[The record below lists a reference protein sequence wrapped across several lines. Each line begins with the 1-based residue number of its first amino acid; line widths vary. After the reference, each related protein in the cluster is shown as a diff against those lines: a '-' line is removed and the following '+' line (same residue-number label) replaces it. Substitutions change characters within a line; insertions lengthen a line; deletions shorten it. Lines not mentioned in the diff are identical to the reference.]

1 MDVQQINKIML
12 TYEEAKVTILGHACI
27 QELEKVDFRNS
38 VGRALAEDL
47 VASEDLPPFDN
58 SAVDGYAVKF
68 NELAKAT
75 KENPVVLK
83 CQEYVFAGRLDTISL
98 QEGVCVQ
105 VATGA
110 PLPLGTDAVVML
122 EQVVRNGDQVCFSHP
137 TQIGN
142 NLRHRGRD
150 MSSGDSLLPK
160 GTTIAPTHVALL
172 AAQGLVEVPLYS
184 RLKINILS
192 TGTELVAPNIKPGP
206 GQIRE
211 ANSFLLEAL
220 LQTEA
225 CEVTRL
231 HRVVD
236 DLESTIKVLNEAL
249 QTDALLISGGVSV
262 GDSDFVKPALKEL
275 GVKEIFWRVKIK
287 PGKPLFFGQLGDTK
301 VFGLPGNP
309 ASTFV
314 LFEELVR
321 PYLRKCLGHYQL
333 EVPTRSAKITEDFD
347 ETSERLQLLRA
358 HWYHQNGDDWV
369 RPVTQQGSFS
379 IASIAQANS
388 LIHVPEG
395 SQPLRSGQS
404 VRVRPLAHRF
414 ALFG

>member
-1 MDVQQINKIML
+1 ML
-12 TYEEAKVTILGHACI
+12 TYEEAKVTILAHAKA
-27 QELEKVDFRNS
+27 QEPEKVDFRNS

-47 VASEDLPPFDN
+47 IAPEDQPPFDK
-58 SAVDGYAVKF
+58 SAVDGYAVKL
-68 NELAKAT
+68 NAIANAT
-75 KENPVVLK
+75 SENPVVLR
-83 CQEYVFAGRLDTISL
+83 CQEYMFAGRLDTVSL
-98 QEGVCVQ
+98 QEGECVQ

-110 PLPLGTDAVVML
+110 PIPLGADAVVMR
-122 EQVVRNGDQVCFSHP
+122 EQVVRKDDQVYFSHP
-137 TQIGN
+137 TQNGN
-142 NLRHRGRD
+142 NLRRRGRD
-150 MSSGDSLLPK
+150 MSIGDPLFPV
-160 GTTIAPTHVALL
+160 GTTIAPTHLVLL
-172 AAQGLVEVPLYS
+172 AAQGLVEVPLYK

-192 TGTELVAPNIKPGP
+192 TGTELVDPTIKPGP

-225 CEVTRL
+225 CEVRRL

-236 DLESTIKVLNEAL
+236 DLEGTIKVLDEAL
-249 QTDALLISGGVSV
+249 KADVLLISGGVSV

-275 GVKEIFWRVKIK
+275 GVEEIFWRVKIK
-287 PGKPLFFGQLGDTK
+287 PGKPLFFGKLGETK

-321 PYLRKCLGHYQL
+321 PYLRKCLGHQQI
-333 EVPTRSAKITEDFD
+333 EVPMRSAKITEDFD

-358 HWYHQNGDDWV
+358 HWHHQDGTDWV
-369 RPVTQQGSFS
+369 RPVPQQGSFS

-388 LIHVPEG
+388 LIHMSEN

>member
-1 MDVQQINKIML
+1 ML
-12 TYEEAKVTILGHACI
+12 TYEEAKVTILAHAHA
-27 QELEKVDFRNS
+27 QELEKVDFRNA

-47 VASEDLPPFDN
+47 VALEDQPPFDN
-58 SAVDGYAVKF
+58 SAVDGYAVKL
-68 NELAKAT
+68 NAIANAT
-75 KENPVVLK
+75 SKNPVVLR
-83 CQEYVFAGRLDTISL
+83 CQEYMFAGRLDTVSL
-98 QEGVCVQ
+98 QEGECVQ

-110 PLPLGTDAVVML
+110 PMPLGADAVVMR
-122 EQVVRNGDQVCFSHP
+122 EQVVRKDDQVYFSHP
-137 TQIGN
+137 TQNGN
-142 NLRHRGRD
+142 NLRRRGRD
-150 MSSGDSLLPK
+150 MSIGDPLFPV
-160 GTTIAPTHVALL
+160 GTTIAPTHLVLL
-172 AAQGLVEVPLYS
+172 AAQGLVEVPLYK

-192 TGTELVAPNIKPGP
+192 TGTELVDPTIKPGP

-236 DLESTIKVLNEAL
+236 DLEGTIKVLDEAL
-249 QTDALLISGGVSV
+249 KADVLLISGGVSV

-275 GVKEIFWRVKIK
+275 GVEEIFWRVKIK
-287 PGKPLFFGQLGDTK
+287 PGKPLFFGKLGETK

-321 PYLRKCLGHYQL
+321 PYLRKCLGHQQI
-333 EVPTRSAKITEDFD
+333 EVPMRSAKITEDFD

-358 HWYHQNGDDWV
+358 HWYHQDGTDCV
-369 RPVTQQGSFS
+369 RPVPQQGSYS

-388 LIHVPEG
+388 LIHMPEN
-395 SQPLRSGQS
+395 SQPLRSWQS

>member
-1 MDVQQINKIML
+1 ML
-12 TYEEAKVTILGHACI
+12 TYEEAKVIILAHAKA
-27 QELEKVDFRNS
+27 QEPEKIDFRNS

-47 VASEDLPPFDN
+47 FALEDQPPFDN
-58 SAVDGYAVKF
+58 SAVDGYAVKL
-68 NELAKAT
+68 NAIANAT
-75 KENPVVLK
+75 SENPVVLR
-83 CQEYVFAGRLDTISL
+83 CQEYMFAGRLDTVSL
-98 QEGVCVQ
+98 QVGECVQ

-110 PLPLGTDAVVML
+110 PMPLGADAVVMR
-122 EQVVRNGDQVCFSHP
+122 EQVVRKDDQVYFSHA
-137 TQIGN
+137 TQNGN
-142 NLRHRGRD
+142 NLRRRGRD
-150 MSSGDSLLPK
+150 MSIGDPLFPV
-160 GTTIAPTHVALL
+160 GTTIAPTHLVLL
-172 AAQGLVEVPLYS
+172 AAQGLVVVLLYK

-192 TGTELVAPNIKPGP
+192 TGTELVDPTTKPGP

-236 DLESTIKVLNEAL
+236 DLKGTIKVLDEAL
-249 QTDALLISGGVSV
+249 KANVLLISGGVSV

-275 GVKEIFWRVKIK
+275 GVEEIFWRVKIK
-287 PGKPLFFGQLGDTK
+287 PGKPLFFGKLGETK

-321 PYLRKCLGHYQL
+321 PYLRKCLGHQQI
-333 EVPTRSAKITEDFD
+333 EVPMRSAKITEDFD

-358 HWYHQNGDDWV
+358 HWYHQDGTDWV
-369 RPVTQQGSFS
+369 RPVPQQGSFS

-388 LIHVPEG
+388 LIHMPEN

>member
-1 MDVQQINKIML
+1 ML
-12 TYEEAKVTILGHACI
+12 TYEEAKVTILAHAKA
-27 QELEKVDFRNS
+27 QEPEKVDFRKS

-47 VASEDLPPFDN
+47 IALEDQPPFDN
-58 SAVDGYAVKF
+58 SAVDGYAVKL
-68 NELAKAT
+68 NAIANAT
-75 KENPVVLK
+75 SENPVVLR
-83 CQEYVFAGRLDTISL
+83 CQEYMFAGRLDTVSL
-98 QEGVCVQ
+98 QEGECVQ

-110 PLPLGTDAVVML
+110 PMPLGADAVVMR
-122 EQVVRNGDQVCFSHP
+122 EQVVRKDDQVYFSHP
-137 TQIGN
+137 TQNGN
-142 NLRHRGRD
+142 NLRRRGRD
-150 MSSGDSLLPK
+150 MSIGDPLFPV
-160 GTTIAPTHVALL
+160 GTTIAPTHLVLL
-172 AAQGLVEVPLYS
+172 AAQGLVEVPLYK

-192 TGTELVAPNIKPGP
+192 TGTELVDPTIKPGP

-220 LQTEA
+220 LQAEA
-225 CEVTRL
+225 CEVRRL

-236 DLESTIKVLNEAL
+236 DLEGTIKVLDEAL
-249 QTDALLISGGVSV
+249 KADVLLISGGVSV

-275 GVKEIFWRVKIK
+275 GVEEIFWRVKIK
-287 PGKPLFFGQLGDTK
+287 PGKPLFFGKLGETK

-321 PYLRKCLGHYQL
+321 PYLRKCLGHQQI
-333 EVPTRSAKITEDFD
+333 EVPMRSAKITEDFD

-358 HWYHQNGDDWV
+358 HWYHQDGTDCV
-369 RPVTQQGSFS
+369 RPVPQQGSYS

-388 LIHVPEG
+388 LIHMPEN
-395 SQPLRSGQS
+395 SQPLRSWQS

>member
-1 MDVQQINKIML
+1 ML
-12 TYEEAKVTILGHACI
+12 TYEEAKVTILAHAKA
-27 QELEKVDFRNS
+27 QESEKVDFRNS

-47 VASEDLPPFDN
+47 IAPEDQPPFDN
-58 SAVDGYAVKF
+58 SAVDGYAVKL
-68 NELAKAT
+68 NAIALAT
-75 KENPVVLK
+75 SENPVVLR
-83 CQEYVFAGRLDTISL
+83 CQEYIFAGRLDTISL
-98 QEGVCVQ
+98 QEGKCVQ

-110 PLPLGTDAVVML
+110 PMPLGADAVVMK
-122 EQVVRNGDQVCFSHP
+122 EQVVRKDDQVYFSHP
-137 TQIGN
+137 TQSGN
-142 NLRHRGRD
+142 NLRRRGRD
-150 MSSGDSLLPK
+150 MSIGDPLFPV
-160 GTTIAPTHVALL
+160 GTTIAPTHLVLL
-172 AAQGLVEVPLYS
+172 AAQGLVEVPLYR

-192 TGTELVAPNIKPGP
+192 TGTELVDPTIKPGP

-220 LQTEA
+220 LQAEA

-236 DLESTIKVLNEAL
+236 DLKGTIKVLDVAL
-249 QTDALLISGGVSV
+249 KADVLLISGGVSV

-275 GVKEIFWRVKIK
+275 GVEEIFWRVKIK

-321 PYLRKCLGHYQL
+321 PYLRKCLGHQQL
-333 EVPTRSAKITEDFD
+333 EVPMRSAKITENFD

-358 HWYHQNGDDWV
+358 HWYHKDGSDWV
-369 RPVTQQGSFS
+369 RPVPQQGSFS

-388 LIHVPEG
+388 LIHMPED
-395 SQPLRSGQS
+395 SKPLRSGQS
-404 VRVRPLAHRF
+404 VSVRTLAHRF

>member
-1 MDVQQINKIML
+1 ML
-12 TYEEAKVTILGHACI
+12 TYEEAKVTILAHAKA
-27 QELEKVDFRNS
+27 QESEKVDFRNS

-47 VASEDLPPFDN
+47 IAPEDQPPFDN
-58 SAVDGYAVKF
+58 SAVDGYAVKL
-68 NELAKAT
+68 NAIALAT
-75 KENPVVLK
+75 SENPVVLR
-83 CQEYVFAGRLDTISL
+83 CQEYIFAGRLDTISL
-98 QEGVCVQ
+98 QEGKCVQ

-110 PLPLGTDAVVML
+110 PMPLGADAVVMK
-122 EQVVRNGDQVCFSHP
+122 EQVVRKDDQVYFSHP
-137 TQIGN
+137 TQSGN
-142 NLRHRGRD
+142 NLRRRGRD
-150 MSSGDSLLPK
+150 MSIGDPLFPV
-160 GTTIAPTHVALL
+160 GTTIAPTHLVLL
-172 AAQGLVEVPLYS
+172 AAQGLVEVPLYR

-192 TGTELVAPNIKPGP
+192 TGTELVDPTIKPGP

-220 LQTEA
+220 LQAEA
-225 CEVTRL
+225 CEVQRL

-236 DLESTIKVLNEAL
+236 DLKGTIKVLDLAL
-249 QTDALLISGGVSV
+249 KADVLLISGGVSV

-275 GVKEIFWRVKIK
+275 GVEEIFWRVKIK

-321 PYLRKCLGHYQL
+321 PYLRKCLGHQQL
-333 EVPTRSAKITEDFD
+333 EVPMRSAKITENFD

-358 HWYHQNGDDWV
+358 HWYHKDGSDWV
-369 RPVTQQGSFS
+369 RPVPQQGSFS

-388 LIHVPEG
+388 LIHMPED
-395 SQPLRSGQS
+395 SKPLRSGQS
-404 VRVRPLAHRF
+404 VSVRTLAHRF

>member
-1 MDVQQINKIML
+1 ML
-12 TYEEAKVTILGHACI
+12 TYEEAKVTILPNAKS
-27 QELEKVDFRNS
+27 QEPEKVDFRKS

-47 VASEDLPPFDN
+47 IALEDQPPFDN
-58 SAVDGYAVKF
+58 SAVDGYAVKL
-68 NELAKAT
+68 NAIANAT
-75 KENPVVLK
+75 SENPVVLR
-83 CQEYVFAGRLDTISL
+83 CQEYMFAGRLDTVSL
-98 QEGVCVQ
+98 QKGECVQ

-110 PLPLGTDAVVML
+110 SMPLGADAVVMR
-122 EQVVRNGDQVCFSHP
+122 EQVVRKDDQVYFSHP
-137 TQIGN
+137 TQNGN
-142 NLRHRGRD
+142 NLRRRGRD
-150 MSSGDSLLPK
+150 MSIGDPLFPV
-160 GTTIAPTHVALL
+160 GTTIAPTHLVLL
-172 AAQGLVEVPLYS
+172 AAQGLVEVPLYK
-184 RLKINILS
+184 RLRINILS
-192 TGTELVAPNIKPGP
+192 TGTELVDPTIKPGP

-225 CEVTRL
+225 CEVRRL

-236 DLESTIKVLNEAL
+236 DLEGTIKVLDEAL
-249 QTDALLISGGVSV
+249 KADVLLISGGVSV
-262 GDSDFVKPALKEL
+262 GESDFVKPALKEL
-275 GVKEIFWRVKIK
+275 GVEEIFWRVKIK

-321 PYLRKCLGHYQL
+321 PYLRKCLGHQQI
-333 EVPTRSAKITEDFD
+333 EVPMRSAKITEDFD

-358 HWYHQNGDDWV
+358 HWHHQDGTDWV
-369 RPVTQQGSFS
+369 RPVPQQGSFS

-388 LIHVPEG
+388 LIHMPEN
-395 SQPLRSGQS
+395 SQPLRSVQS

>member
-1 MDVQQINKIML
+1 ML
-12 TYEEAKVTILGHACI
+12 TYEEAKVTILAHARA
-27 QELEKVDFRNS
+27 QELEKVDFRNA

-47 VASEDLPPFDN
+47 VALEDQPPFDN
-58 SAVDGYAVKF
+58 SAVDGYAVKLK
-68 NELAKAT
+68 EIAKAT
-75 KENPVVLK
+75 EENPVVLR
-83 CQEYVFAGRLDTISL
+83 CQEYIFAGRLDTISL
-98 QEGVCVQ
+98 QEGECVQ

-110 PLPLGTDAVVML
+110 PLPQGTEAVVMR
-122 EQVVRNGDQVCFSHP
+122 EQVVRKEDQVYFSHP
-137 TQIGN
+137 TKRGN
-142 NLRHRGRD
+142 NLRRRGQD
-150 MSSGDSLLPK
+150 MSIGDPLFRV
-160 GTTIAPTHVALL
+160 GTTIAPTHLALL
-172 AAQGLVEVPLYS
+172 AAQGLVEVPLHRS
-184 RLKINILS
+184 LKINILS
-192 TGTELVAPNIKPGP
+192 TGTELVDPTIKPGP

-236 DLESTIKVLNEAL
+236 DLEGTIKVLDEAL
-249 QTDALLISGGVSV
+249 KADALLISGGVSV

-275 GVKEIFWRVKIK
+275 GVEEIFWRVKIK
-287 PGKPLFFGQLGDTK
+287 PGKPLFFGQLEDTK

-321 PYLRKCLGHYQL
+321 PYLRKCLGHQQL
-333 EVPTRSAKITEDFD
+333 EVPMRSAKITEDFD

-358 HWYHQNGDDWV
+358 HWYHQDGIDWV

-388 LIHVPEG
+388 LIHMPED

-404 VRVRPLAHRF
+404 ASVRPLAHRF

>member
-1 MDVQQINKIML
+1 ML
-12 TYEEAKVTILGHACI
+12 TYEEAKVIILAHAKA
-27 QELEKVDFRNS
+27 QEPEKVDFRNS
-38 VGRALAEDL
+38 VGRALADDLFALEDQ
-47 VASEDLPPFDN
+47 PPFDN
-58 SAVDGYAVKF
+58 SAVDGYAVKL
-68 NELAKAT
+68 NAIANAT
-75 KENPVVLK
+75 SENPVVLR
-83 CQEYVFAGRLDTISL
+83 CQEYMFAGRLDTVSL
-98 QEGVCVQ
+98 QVGECVQ

-110 PLPLGTDAVVML
+110 PMPLGADAVVMR
-122 EQVVRNGDQVCFSHP
+122 EQVVRKDDQVYFSHP
-137 TQIGN
+137 TQNGN
-142 NLRHRGRD
+142 NLRRRGRD
-150 MSSGDSLLPK
+150 MSIGDPLFPV
-160 GTTIAPTHVALL
+160 GTTIAPTHLVLL
-172 AAQGLVEVPLYS
+172 AAQGLVEVPLYK

-192 TGTELVAPNIKPGP
+192 TGTELVDPTIKPGP

-225 CEVTRL
+225 CEVRRL

-236 DLESTIKVLNEAL
+236 DLEGTIKVLDEAL
-249 QTDALLISGGVSV
+249 KADVLLISGGVSV
-262 GDSDFVKPALKEL
+262 GESDFVKPALKEL
-275 GVKEIFWRVKIK
+275 GVEEIFWRVKIK
-287 PGKPLFFGQLGDTK
+287 PGKPLFFGNLGETK

-321 PYLRKCLGHYQL
+321 PYLRKCLGHQQI
-333 EVPTRSAKITEDFD
+333 EVPMRSAKITEDFD

-358 HWYHQNGDDWV
+358 HWHHQDGTDWV
-369 RPVTQQGSFS
+369 RPVPQQGSFS

-388 LIHVPEG
+388 LIHMSEN

>member
-1 MDVQQINKIML
+1 ML
-12 TYEEAKVTILGHACI
+12 TYEEAKVTILAHAKA
-27 QELEKVDFRNS
+27 QEPEKVDFRNS

-47 VASEDLPPFDN
+47 IALEDQPPFDN
-58 SAVDGYAVKF
+58 SAVDGYAVKL
-68 NELAKAT
+68 NAIAKAT
-75 KENPVVLK
+75 SENPVVLR
-83 CQEYVFAGRLDTISL
+83 CQEYMFAGRLDTVSL
-98 QEGVCVQ
+98 QEGECVQ

-110 PLPLGTDAVVML
+110 PMPLGADAVVMR
-122 EQVVRNGDQVCFSHP
+122 EQVVRKDDQVYFSHP
-137 TQIGN
+137 TQNGN
-142 NLRHRGRD
+142 NLRRRGRD
-150 MSSGDSLLPK
+150 MSIGDPLFPV
-160 GTTIAPTHVALL
+160 GTTIAPTHLVLL
-172 AAQGLVEVPLYS
+172 AAQGLVEVPLYK

-192 TGTELVAPNIKPGP
+192 TGTELVDPTIKPGP

-236 DLESTIKVLNEAL
+236 DLEGTIKVLDEAL
-249 QTDALLISGGVSV
+249 KADVLLISGGVSV

-275 GVKEIFWRVKIK
+275 GVEEIFWRVKIK
-287 PGKPLFFGQLGDTK
+287 PGKPLFFGKLGETK

-321 PYLRKCLGHYQL
+321 PYLRKCLGHQQI
-333 EVPTRSAKITEDFD
+333 EVPMRSAKITVDFD

-358 HWYHQNGDDWV
+358 HWYHQDGTDWV
-369 RPVTQQGSFS
+369 RPVPQQGSFS

-388 LIHVPEG
+388 LIHMPEN
-395 SQPLRSGQS
+395 SQPLQSWQS
-404 VRVRPLAHRF
+404 VSVRPLAHRF

>member
-1 MDVQQINKIML
+1 ML
-12 TYEEAKVTILGHACI
+12 TYEEAKVTILAHAKA
-27 QELEKVDFRNS
+27 QEPEKVDFRNS

-47 VASEDLPPFDN
+47 IALEDQPPFDN
-58 SAVDGYAVKF
+58 SAVDGYAVKL
-68 NELAKAT
+68 NAIANAT
-75 KENPVVLK
+75 SENPVVLR
-83 CQEYVFAGRLDTISL
+83 CQEYMFAGRLDTVSL
-98 QEGVCVQ
+98 QEGECVQ

-110 PLPLGTDAVVML
+110 PMPLGADAVVMR
-122 EQVVRNGDQVCFSHP
+122 EQVVRKDDQVYFSHP
-137 TQIGN
+137 TQNGN
-142 NLRHRGRD
+142 NLRRRGRD
-150 MSSGDSLLPK
+150 MSIGDPLFPV
-160 GTTIAPTHVALL
+160 GTTIAPTHLVLL
-172 AAQGLVEVPLYS
+172 AAQGLVEVPLYK

-192 TGTELVAPNIKPGP
+192 TGTELVDPTIKPGP

-236 DLESTIKVLNEAL
+236 DLEGTIKVLDEAL
-249 QTDALLISGGVSV
+249 KADVLLISGGVSV

-275 GVKEIFWRVKIK
+275 GVEEIFWRVKIK
-287 PGKPLFFGQLGDTK
+287 PGKPLFFGKFGETK

-321 PYLRKCLGHYQL
+321 PYLRKCLGHQQI
-333 EVPTRSAKITEDFD
+333 EVPMRSAKITENFD

-358 HWYHQNGDDWV
+358 HWHHQDGTDWV
-369 RPVTQQGSFS
+369 RPVPQQGSFS

-388 LIHVPEG
+388 LIHMSEN

>member
-1 MDVQQINKIML
+1 ML
-12 TYEEAKVTILGHACI
+12 TYEEAKVTILAHAHA
-27 QELEKVDFRNS
+27 QELEKVDFRNA

-47 VASEDLPPFDN
+47 VALEDQPPFDN
-58 SAVDGYAVKF
+58 SAVDGYAVKL
-68 NELAKAT
+68 NAIANAT
-75 KENPVVLK
+75 SENPVVLR
-83 CQEYVFAGRLDTISL
+83 CQEYMFAGRLDTVSL
-98 QEGVCVQ
+98 QEGECVQ

-110 PLPLGTDAVVML
+110 PMPLGADAVVMR
-122 EQVVRNGDQVCFSHP
+122 EQVVRKDDQVYFSHP
-137 TQIGN
+137 TQNGN
-142 NLRHRGRD
+142 NLRRRGRD
-150 MSSGDSLLPK
+150 MSIGDPLFPV
-160 GTTIAPTHVALL
+160 GTTIAPTHLVLL
-172 AAQGLVEVPLYS
+172 AAQGLVEVPLYK

-192 TGTELVAPNIKPGP
+192 TGTELVDPTIKPGP

-236 DLESTIKVLNEAL
+236 DLEGTIKVLDEAL
-249 QTDALLISGGVSV
+249 KADVLLISGGVSV

-275 GVKEIFWRVKIK
+275 GVEEIFWRVKIK
-287 PGKPLFFGQLGDTK
+287 PGKPLFFGKLGETK

-321 PYLRKCLGHYQL
+321 PYLRKCLGHQQI
-333 EVPTRSAKITEDFD
+333 EVPMRSAKITEDFD

-358 HWYHQNGDDWV
+358 HWYHQDGTDWV
-369 RPVTQQGSFS
+369 RPVPQQGSYS

-388 LIHVPEG
+388 LIHMPEN
-395 SQPLRSGQS
+395 SQPLRSWQS

>member
-1 MDVQQINKIML
+1 ML
-12 TYEEAKVTILGHACI
+12 TYEEAKVTILAHAKA
-27 QELEKVDFRNS
+27 QEPEKVDFRNS

-47 VASEDLPPFDN
+47 IALEDQPPFDN
-58 SAVDGYAVKF
+58 SAVDGYAVK
-68 NELAKAT
+68 LKAIANAT
-75 KENPVVLK
+75 SENPVVLR
-83 CQEYVFAGRLDTISL
+83 CQEYMFAGRLDTVSL
-98 QEGVCVQ
+98 QEGECVQ

-110 PLPLGTDAVVML
+110 PMPLGADAVVMR
-122 EQVVRNGDQVCFSHP
+122 EQVVRKDDQVYFSHP
-137 TQIGN
+137 TQNGN
-142 NLRHRGRD
+142 NLRRRGRD
-150 MSSGDSLLPK
+150 MSIGDPLFPV
-160 GTTIAPTHVALL
+160 GTTIAPTHLVLL
-172 AAQGLVEVPLYS
+172 AAQGLVEVPLYK

-192 TGTELVAPNIKPGP
+192 TGTELVDPTIKPGP

-236 DLESTIKVLNEAL
+236 DLEGTIKVLDEAL
-249 QTDALLISGGVSV
+249 KADVLLISGGVSV

-275 GVKEIFWRVKIK
+275 GVEEIFWRVKIK
-287 PGKPLFFGQLGDTK
+287 PGKPLFFGKLGETK

-321 PYLRKCLGHYQL
+321 PYLRKCLGHQQI
-333 EVPTRSAKITEDFD
+333 EVPMRSAKITENFD

-358 HWYHQNGDDWV
+358 HWHHQDGTDWV
-369 RPVTQQGSFS
+369 RPVPQQGSFS

-388 LIHVPEG
+388 LIHMSEN

>member
-1 MDVQQINKIML
+1 ML
-12 TYEEAKVTILGHACI
+12 TYEKAKVTILAHARA
-27 QELEKVDFRNS
+27 QELEKVDFRNA

-47 VASEDLPPFDN
+47 VAPEDQPPFDN
-58 SAVDGYAVKF
+58 SAVDGYAVKL
-68 NELAKAT
+68 NEIAKAT
-75 KENPVVLK
+75 EEDPVVLR
-83 CQEYVFAGRLDTISL
+83 CQEYIFAGRLDTVSV
-98 QEGVCVQ
+98 QEGECVQ

-110 PLPLGTDAVVML
+110 PLPLGADAVVMR
-122 EQVVRNGDQVCFSHP
+122 EQVVRKEDQVYFSHP
-137 TQIGN
+137 SKSGN
-142 NLRHRGRD
+142 NLRRRGRD
-150 MSSGDSLLPK
+150 MSIGDPLFRV
-160 GTTIAPTHVALL
+160 GTTIAPTHLALL
-172 AAQGLVEVPLYS
+172 AAQGLVEVPLHR

-192 TGTELVAPNIKPGP
+192 TGTELVDPAIKPGP

-236 DLESTIKVLNEAL
+236 DLEGTIKVLDEAL
-249 QTDALLISGGVSV
+249 RADALLISGGVSV

-275 GVKEIFWRVKIK
+275 GVEEIFWRVKIK

-321 PYLRKCLGHYQL
+321 PYLRKCLGHQQL
-333 EVPTRSAKITEDFD
+333 EVPMRSAKITEDFD

-358 HWYHQNGDDWV
+358 HWYHRDGTDWV
-369 RPVTQQGSFS
+369 RPVPQQGSFS

-388 LIHVPEG
+388 LIHMSED

-404 VRVRPLAHRF
+404 VSVRPLAHRF

>member
-1 MDVQQINKIML
+1 MML
-12 TYEEAKVTILGHACI
+12 TYEEAKVTILAHAKA
-27 QELEKVDFRNS
+27 QESEKVNFRNS
-38 VGRALAEDL
+38 VGRALAKDLIAPEDQ
-47 VASEDLPPFDN
+47 PPFDN
-58 SAVDGYAVKF
+58 SAVDGYAVKL
-68 NELAKAT
+68 NAIALAT
-75 KENPVVLK
+75 PENPVVLR
-83 CQEYVFAGRLDTISL
+83 CQEYIFAGRLDTISL
-98 QEGVCVQ
+98 QEGKCVQ

-110 PLPLGTDAVVML
+110 PMPLGADAVVMK
-122 EQVVRNGDQVCFSHP
+122 EQVVRKDDQVYFSHP
-137 TQIGN
+137 TQSGN
-142 NLRHRGRD
+142 NLRRRGRD
-150 MSSGDSLLPK
+150 MSIGDPLFPV
-160 GTTIAPTHVALL
+160 GTTIAPTHLVLL
-172 AAQGLVEVPLYS
+172 AAQGLVEVPLYR

-192 TGTELVAPNIKPGP
+192 TGTELVDPTIKPGP

-220 LQTEA
+220 LQAEA

-236 DLESTIKVLNEAL
+236 DLKGTIKVLDVAL
-249 QTDALLISGGVSV
+249 KADVLLISGGVSV

-275 GVKEIFWRVKIK
+275 GVEEIFWRVKIK

-321 PYLRKCLGHYQL
+321 PYLRKCLGHQQL
-333 EVPTRSAKITEDFD
+333 EVPMRSAKITENFD

-358 HWYHQNGDDWV
+358 HWYHKDGFDWV
-369 RPVTQQGSFS
+369 RPVPQQGSFS

-388 LIHVPEG
+388 LIHMPED
-395 SQPLRSGQS
+395 SKPLRSGQS
-404 VRVRPLAHRF
+404 VSVRTLAHRF

>member
-1 MDVQQINKIML
+1 MDVQQINQIML
-12 TYEEAKVTILGHACI
+12 TYEEAKVIILGHACR

-150 MSSGDSLLPK
+150 MSSGDSLLPI
-160 GTTIAPTHVALL
+160 GTTIAPTHLALL

-249 QTDALLISGGVSV
+249 QADALLISGGVSV

-395 SQPLRSGQS
+395 SQPLRFGQS

>member
-1 MDVQQINKIML
+1 ML
-12 TYEEAKVTILGHACI
+12 TYEEAKVTILAHAKA
-27 QELEKVDFRNS
+27 QEPEKVDFRNS

-47 VASEDLPPFDN
+47 IAPEDQPPFDN
-58 SAVDGYAVKF
+58 SAVDGYAVKL
-68 NELAKAT
+68 NAIAKAT
-75 KENPVVLK
+75 SENPVVLR
-83 CQEYVFAGRLDTISL
+83 CQEYMFAGRLDTISL
-98 QEGVCVQ
+98 QDGECVQ

-110 PLPLGTDAVVML
+110 PIPLGADAVVMR
-122 EQVVRNGDQVCFSHP
+122 EQVVRKDDQVYFSHP
-137 TQIGN
+137 TQNGN
-142 NLRHRGRD
+142 NLRRRGRD
-150 MSSGDSLLPK
+150 MSIGDPLFPV
-160 GTTIAPTHVALL
+160 GTTIAPTHLVLL
-172 AAQGLVEVPLYS
+172 AAQGLVEVPLYK

-192 TGTELVAPNIKPGP
+192 TGTELVDPTKKPGP

-220 LQTEA
+220 LQTDA

-236 DLESTIKVLNEAL
+236 DLKGTIKVLDEAL
-249 QTDALLISGGVSV
+249 KADVLLISGGVSV

-275 GVKEIFWRVKIK
+275 GVQEIFWRVKIK
-287 PGKPLFFGQLGDTK
+287 PGKPLFFGELGETK

-321 PYLRKCLGHYQL
+321 PYLRKCLGHQQI
-333 EVPTRSAKITEDFD
+333 EVPMRSAKITEDFD
-347 ETSERLQLLRA
+347 ATSERLQLLRA
-358 HWYHQNGDDWV
+358 HWYHQDGTDWV
-369 RPVTQQGSFS
+369 RPVPQQGSFS

-388 LIHVPEG
+388 LIHMPG
-395 SQPLRSGQS
+395 NSQPLRSGQS
-404 VRVRPLAHRF
+404 VSVRPLAHRF

>member
-1 MDVQQINKIML
+1 ML
-12 TYEEAKVTILGHACI
+12 TYEEAKVTILAHARA
-27 QELEKVDFRNS
+27 QELEKVDFRNA

-47 VASEDLPPFDN
+47 VALEDQPPFDN
-58 SAVDGYAVKF
+58 SAVDGYAVKLK
-68 NELAKAT
+68 EIAKAT
-75 KENPVVLK
+75 EENPVVLR
-83 CQEYVFAGRLDTISL
+83 CQEYIFAGRLDTISL
-98 QEGVCVQ
+98 QEGECVQ

-110 PLPLGTDAVVML
+110 PLPQGTEAVVMR
-122 EQVVRNGDQVCFSHP
+122 EQVVRKEDQVYFSHP
-137 TQIGN
+137 TKRGN
-142 NLRHRGRD
+142 NLRRRGRD
-150 MSSGDSLLPK
+150 MSIGDPLFRV
-160 GTTIAPTHVALL
+160 GTTIAPTHLALL
-172 AAQGLVEVPLYS
+172 AAQGLVEVPLHRS
-184 RLKINILS
+184 LKINILS
-192 TGTELVAPNIKPGP
+192 TGTELVDPTIKPGP

-236 DLESTIKVLNEAL
+236 DLEGTIKVLDEAL
-249 QTDALLISGGVSV
+249 KADALLISGGVSV

-275 GVKEIFWRVKIK
+275 GVEEIFWRVKIK
-287 PGKPLFFGQLGDTK
+287 PGKPLFFGQLEDTK

-321 PYLRKCLGHYQL
+321 PYLRKCLGHQQL
-333 EVPTRSAKITEDFD
+333 EVPMRSAKITKDFD

-358 HWYHQNGDDWV
+358 HWYHQDGIDWV

-388 LIHVPEG
+388 LIHMPED

-404 VRVRPLAHRF
+404 ASVRPLAHRF

>member
-1 MDVQQINKIML
+1 ML
-12 TYEEAKVTILGHACI
+12 TYEEAKVTILAHARA
-27 QELEKVDFRNS
+27 QELEKVDFRNA

-47 VASEDLPPFDN
+47 VALEDQPPFDN
-58 SAVDGYAVKF
+58 SAVDGYAVKLK
-68 NELAKAT
+68 EIAKAT
-75 KENPVVLK
+75 EENPVVLR
-83 CQEYVFAGRLDTISL
+83 CQEYIFAGRLDTISL
-98 QEGVCVQ
+98 QEGECVQ

-110 PLPLGTDAVVML
+110 PLPQGTEAVVMR
-122 EQVVRNGDQVCFSHP
+122 EQVVRKEDQVYFSHP
-137 TQIGN
+137 TKRGN
-142 NLRHRGRD
+142 NLRRRGQD
-150 MSSGDSLLPK
+150 MSIGDPLFRV
-160 GTTIAPTHVALL
+160 GTTIAPTHLALL
-172 AAQGLVEVPLYS
+172 AAQGLVEVPLHRS
-184 RLKINILS
+184 LKINILS
-192 TGTELVAPNIKPGP
+192 TGTELVDPTIKPGP

-236 DLESTIKVLNEAL
+236 DLEGTIKVLDEAL
-249 QTDALLISGGVSV
+249 KADALLISGGVSV

-275 GVKEIFWRVKIK
+275 GVEEIFWRVKIK
-287 PGKPLFFGQLGDTK
+287 PGKPLFFGQLEDTK

-321 PYLRKCLGHYQL
+321 PYLRKCLGHQQL
-333 EVPTRSAKITEDFD
+333 EVPMRSAKITKDFD

-358 HWYHQNGDDWV
+358 HWYHQDGIDWV

-388 LIHVPEG
+388 LIHMPED

-404 VRVRPLAHRF
+404 ASVRPLAHRF

>member
-1 MDVQQINKIML
+1 ML
-12 TYEEAKVTILGHACI
+12 TYEEAKVTILKHARA
-27 QELEKVDFRNS
+27 QELETVDFRNS

-47 VASEDLPPFDN
+47 VAVEDQPPFDN

-75 KENPVVLK
+75 KENPAVLR
-83 CQEYVFAGRLDTISL
+83 CREYIFAGRLDTISL
-98 QEGVCVQ
+98 QKGECVQ

-110 PLPLGTDAVVML
+110 PLPLGTDAVVMR
-122 EQVVRNGDQVCFSHP
+122 EKVVRNGDQVYFSHP
-137 TQIGN
+137 TLIGS
-142 NLRHRGRD
+142 NLRRRGRD
-150 MSSGDSLLPK
+150 MSNGDSLFPV
-160 GTTIAPTHVALL
+160 GTTIAPTHLALL
-172 AAQGLVEVPLYS
+172 AAQGLVEVPLYTQ
-184 RLKINILS
+184 LKINILS
-192 TGTELVAPNIKPGP
+192 TGTELVAPTIKPGP

-225 CEVTRL
+225 CKITRL

-236 DLESTIKVLNEAL
+236 DLEGTIKVLNEAL
-249 QTDALLISGGVSV
+249 QADALLVSGGVSV

-275 GVKEIFWRVKIK
+275 GVEEIFWRVKVK
-287 PGKPLFFGQLGDTK
+287 PGKPLFFGQLGATK

-321 PYLRKCLGHYQL
+321 PYLRKCLGHHQL
-333 EVPTRSAKITEDFD
+333 EVPMRFAKITEDFD

-358 HWYHQNGDDWV
+358 HWYHQNGTDWV
-369 RPVTQQGSFS
+369 RPVPQQGSFS

-388 LIHVPEG
+388 LIHVPAD

>member
-1 MDVQQINKIML
+1 ML
-12 TYEEAKVTILGHACI
+12 TYEEAKVTILAHARA
-27 QELEKVDFRNS
+27 QELEKVNFRNA

-47 VASEDLPPFDN
+47 VALEDQPPFDN
-58 SAVDGYAVKF
+58 SAVDGYAVKL
-68 NELAKAT
+68 NEIAKAT
-75 KENPVVLK
+75 EGNPIALR
-83 CQEYVFAGRLDTISL
+83 CQEYIFAGRLDTISL
-98 QEGVCVQ
+98 QEGECIQ

-110 PLPLGTDAVVML
+110 PLPVGADAVVMR
-122 EQVVRNGDQVCFSHP
+122 EQVVRNGEKVYFSHP
-137 TQIGN
+137 TKSGN
-142 NLRHRGRD
+142 NLRRRGRD
-150 MSSGDSLLPK
+150 MSIGDPLFTV
-160 GTTIAPTHVALL
+160 GTTIAPTHLALL
-172 AAQGLVEVPLYS
+172 AAQGLVEVPLHR

-192 TGTELVAPNIKPGP
+192 TGTELVDPTIKPGP

-236 DLESTIKVLNEAL
+236 DLEGTIKVLDEAL
-249 QTDALLISGGVSV
+249 KADALLISGGVSV

-275 GVKEIFWRVKIK
+275 GVEEIFWRVKIK
-287 PGKPLFFGQLGDTK
+287 PGKPLYFGHLGDTK

-321 PYLRKCLGHYQL
+321 PFLRKCLGHQQL
-333 EVPTRSAKITEDFD
+333 EVPMRSAKISEDFD

-358 HWYHQNGDDWV
+358 RWYHLDGTDWV
-369 RPVTQQGSFS
+369 RPVPQQGSFS

-388 LIHVPEG
+388 LIHMPG
-395 SQPLRSGQS
+395 DSQPLRSGQS
-404 VRVRPLAHRF
+404 VSVRPLAHRF

>member
-1 MDVQQINKIML
+1 ML
-12 TYEEAKVTILGHACI
+12 TYEEAKVTILAHAKA
-27 QELEKVDFRNS
+27 QESEKVDFRNS

-47 VASEDLPPFDN
+47 IAPEDQPPFDN
-58 SAVDGYAVKF
+58 SAVDGYAVKL
-68 NELAKAT
+68 NAIALAT
-75 KENPVVLK
+75 SENPVVLR
-83 CQEYVFAGRLDTISL
+83 CQEYIFAGRLDTISL
-98 QEGVCVQ
+98 QEGKCVQ

-110 PLPLGTDAVVML
+110 PMPLGADAVVMK
-122 EQVVRNGDQVCFSHP
+122 EQVVRKDDQVYFSHP
-137 TQIGN
+137 TQSGN
-142 NLRHRGRD
+142 NLRRRGRD
-150 MSSGDSLLPK
+150 MSIGDPLFPV
-160 GTTIAPTHVALL
+160 GTTIAPTHLVLL
-172 AAQGLVEVPLYS
+172 AAQGLVEVPLYR

-192 TGTELVAPNIKPGP
+192 TGTELVDPTIKPGP

-220 LQTEA
+220 LQAEA

-236 DLESTIKVLNEAL
+236 DLKGTIKVLDLAL
-249 QTDALLISGGVSV
+249 KADVLLISGGVSV

-275 GVKEIFWRVKIK
+275 GVEEIFWRVKIK

-321 PYLRKCLGHYQL
+321 PYLRKCLGHQQL
-333 EVPTRSAKITEDFD
+333 EVPMRSAKITENFD

-358 HWYHQNGDDWV
+358 HWYHKDGSDWV
-369 RPVTQQGSFS
+369 RPVPQQGSFS

-388 LIHVPEG
+388 LIHMPED
-395 SQPLRSGQS
+395 SKPLRSGQS
-404 VRVRPLAHRF
+404 VSVRTLAHRF

>member
-1 MDVQQINKIML
+1 ML
-12 TYEEAKVTILGHACI
+12 TYEEAKVTILAHAKA
-27 QELEKVDFRNS
+27 QESEKVDFRNS

-47 VASEDLPPFDN
+47 IAPEDQPPFDN
-58 SAVDGYAVKF
+58 SAVDGYAVKL
-68 NELAKAT
+68 NAIALAT
-75 KENPVVLK
+75 SENPVVLR
-83 CQEYVFAGRLDTISL
+83 CQEYIFAGRLDTISL
-98 QEGVCVQ
+98 QEGKCVQ

-110 PLPLGTDAVVML
+110 PMPLGADAVVMK
-122 EQVVRNGDQVCFSHP
+122 EQVVRKDDQVYFSHP
-137 TQIGN
+137 TQSGN
-142 NLRHRGRD
+142 NLRRRGRD
-150 MSSGDSLLPK
+150 MSIGDPLFPV
-160 GTTIAPTHVALL
+160 GTTIAPTHLVLL
-172 AAQGLVEVPLYS
+172 AAQGLVEVPLYR

-192 TGTELVAPNIKPGP
+192 TGTELVDPTIKPGP

-220 LQTEA
+220 LQAEA

-236 DLESTIKVLNEAL
+236 DLKGTIKVLDVAL
-249 QTDALLISGGVSV
+249 KADVLLISGGVSV

-275 GVKEIFWRVKIK
+275 GVEEIFWRVKIK

-321 PYLRKCLGHYQL
+321 PYLRKCLGHQQL
-333 EVPTRSAKITEDFD
+333 EVPMRSAKITENFD

-358 HWYHQNGDDWV
+358 HWYHKGGSDWV
-369 RPVTQQGSFS
+369 RPVPQQGSFS

-388 LIHVPEG
+388 LIHMPED
-395 SQPLRSGQS
+395 SKPLRSGQS
-404 VRVRPLAHRF
+404 VSVRTLAHRF

>member
-1 MDVQQINKIML
+1 ML
-12 TYEEAKVTILGHACI
+12 TYEEAKVTILAHAQA
-27 QELEKVDFRNS
+27 QEPEKVDFRNS

-47 VASEDLPPFDN
+47 IAQEDQPPFDN
-58 SAVDGYAVKF
+58 SAVDGYAVKL
-68 NELAKAT
+68 NAIAKAT
-75 KENPVVLK
+75 SENPVVLR
-83 CQEYVFAGRLDTISL
+83 CQEYIFAGRLDVISL
-98 QEGVCVQ
+98 QEGECVQ

-110 PLPLGTDAVVML
+110 PMPLGADAVVMR
-122 EQVVRNGDQVCFSHP
+122 EQVVRKDDQVYFSHP
-137 TQIGN
+137 TQNGN
-142 NLRHRGRD
+142 NLRRRGRD
-150 MSSGDSLLPK
+150 MSIGDPLFPV
-160 GTTIAPTHVALL
+160 GTTIAPTHLVLL
-172 AAQGLVEVPLYS
+172 AAQGLVEVPLYK

-192 TGTELVAPNIKPGP
+192 TGTELVDPTKKPGP

-236 DLESTIKVLNEAL
+236 DLEGTIKVLDEAL
-249 QTDALLISGGVSV
+249 KADVLLISGGVSV

-275 GVKEIFWRVKIK
+275 GVEEIFWRVKIK
-287 PGKPLFFGQLGDTK
+287 PGKPLFFGKLGETK

-321 PYLRKCLGHYQL
+321 PYLRKCLGHQQI
-333 EVPTRSAKITEDFD
+333 EVPMRSAKITVDFD
-347 ETSERLQLLRA
+347 ATSERLQLLRA
-358 HWYHQNGDDWV
+358 HWYHQDGTDWV
-369 RPVTQQGSFS
+369 RPVPQQGSFS

-388 LIHVPEG
+388 LIHMTEN
-395 SQPLRSGQS
+395 SKPLRSGQS
-404 VRVRPLAHRF
+404 VGVRPLAHRF

>member
-1 MDVQQINKIML
+1 MML
-12 TYEEAKVTILGHACI
+12 TYEEAKVTILAHAKA
-27 QELEKVDFRNS
+27 QESEKVDFRNS

-47 VASEDLPPFDN
+47 IAPEDQPPFDN
-58 SAVDGYAVKF
+58 SAVDGYAVKL
-68 NELAKAT
+68 NAIALAT
-75 KENPVVLK
+75 SENPVVLR
-83 CQEYVFAGRLDTISL
+83 CQEYIFAGRLDTISL
-98 QEGVCVQ
+98 QEGKCVQ

-110 PLPLGTDAVVML
+110 PMPLGADAVVMK
-122 EQVVRNGDQVCFSHP
+122 EQVVRKDDQVYFSHP
-137 TQIGN
+137 TQSGN
-142 NLRHRGRD
+142 NLRRRGRD
-150 MSSGDSLLPK
+150 MSIGDPLFPV
-160 GTTIAPTHVALL
+160 GTTIAPTHLVLL
-172 AAQGLVEVPLYS
+172 AAQGLVEVPLYR

-192 TGTELVAPNIKPGP
+192 TGTELVDPTIKPGP

-220 LQTEA
+220 LQAEA
-225 CEVTRL
+225 CEVQRL

-236 DLESTIKVLNEAL
+236 DLKGTIKVLDLAL
-249 QTDALLISGGVSV
+249 KADVLLISGGVSV

-275 GVKEIFWRVKIK
+275 GVEEIFWRVKIK

-321 PYLRKCLGHYQL
+321 PYLRKCLGHQQL
-333 EVPTRSAKITEDFD
+333 EVPMRSAKITENFD

-358 HWYHQNGDDWV
+358 HWYHKDGSDWV
-369 RPVTQQGSFS
+369 RPVPQQGSFS

-388 LIHVPEG
+388 LIHMPED
-395 SQPLRSGQS
+395 SKPLRSGQS
-404 VRVRPLAHRF
+404 VSVRTLAHRF

>member
-1 MDVQQINKIML
+1 MDVQQINQIML
-12 TYEEAKVTILGHACI
+12 TYEEAKVIILGHACI

-150 MSSGDSLLPK
+150 MSSGDSLLPI
-160 GTTIAPTHVALL
+160 GTTIAPTHLALL

-249 QTDALLISGGVSV
+249 RADALLISGGVSV

-275 GVKEIFWRVKIK
+275 GVKEIFWRVKIN

-358 HWYHQNGDDWV
+358 HWYHQNGNDWV

-379 IASIAQANS
+379 IASIAHANS

-395 SQPLRSGQS
+395 SQPLRFGQS

>member
-1 MDVQQINKIML
+1 ML
-12 TYEEAKVTILGHACI
+12 TYEEAKVIILAHARA
-27 QELEKVDFRNS
+27 QELEKVDFRNA

-47 VASEDLPPFDN
+47 VALEDQPPFDN
-58 SAVDGYAVKF
+58 SAVDGYAVKL
-68 NELAKAT
+68 NEIAKAT
-75 KENPVVLK
+75 EENPVVLR
-83 CQEYVFAGRLDTISL
+83 CQEYIFAGRLDTISL
-98 QEGVCVQ
+98 QEGECVQ

-110 PLPLGTDAVVML
+110 PLPQGTEAVVMR
-122 EQVVRNGDQVCFSHP
+122 EQVVRKEDQVYFSHP
-137 TQIGN
+137 TKSGN
-142 NLRHRGRD
+142 NLRRRGRD
-150 MSSGDSLLPK
+150 MSIGDPLFRV
-160 GTTIAPTHVALL
+160 GTTIAPTHLALL
-172 AAQGLVEVPLYS
+172 AAQGLVEVPLHRS
-184 RLKINILS
+184 LKINILS
-192 TGTELVAPNIKPGP
+192 TGTELVDPTIKPGP

-236 DLESTIKVLNEAL
+236 DLEGTIKVLDEAL
-249 QTDALLISGGVSV
+249 KADALLISGGVSV

-275 GVKEIFWRVKIK
+275 GVEEIFWRVKIK

-321 PYLRKCLGHYQL
+321 PYLRKCLGHQQL
-333 EVPTRSAKITEDFD
+333 EVPMRSSKITEDFD

-358 HWYHQNGDDWV
+358 HWYHQDGIDWV
-369 RPVTQQGSFS
+369 RPVPQQGSFS

-388 LIHVPEG
+388 LIHMPED

-404 VRVRPLAHRF
+404 VSVRPLAHRF

>member
-1 MDVQQINKIML
+1 ML
-12 TYEEAKVTILGHACI
+12 TYEEAKVTILAHAKA
-27 QELEKVDFRNS
+27 QEPEKVDFRNS

-47 VASEDLPPFDN
+47 FALEDQPPFDN
-58 SAVDGYAVKF
+58 SAVDGYAVKL
-68 NELAKAT
+68 NAIANAT
-75 KENPVVLK
+75 SEHPVILR
-83 CQEYVFAGRLDTISL
+83 CQEYMFAGRLDTVSL
-98 QEGVCVQ
+98 QVGECVQ

-110 PLPLGTDAVVML
+110 PMPLGADAVVMR
-122 EQVVRNGDQVCFSHP
+122 EQVVRKDDQVYFSHP
-137 TQIGN
+137 TQNGN
-142 NLRHRGRD
+142 NLRRRGRD
-150 MSSGDSLLPK
+150 MSIGDPLFPV
-160 GTTIAPTHVALL
+160 GTTIAPTHLVLL
-172 AAQGLVEVPLYS
+172 AAQGLVEVPLYK
-184 RLKINILS
+184 RLRINILS
-192 TGTELVAPNIKPGP
+192 TGTELVDPTIKPGP

-236 DLESTIKVLNEAL
+236 DLEGTIKVLDEAL
-249 QTDALLISGGVSV
+249 KADVLLISGGVSV

-275 GVKEIFWRVKIK
+275 GVEEIFWRVKIK
-287 PGKPLFFGQLGDTK
+287 PGKPLFFGKLGETK

-321 PYLRKCLGHYQL
+321 PYLRKCLGHQQI
-333 EVPTRSAKITEDFD
+333 EVPMRSAKITEDFD

-358 HWYHQNGDDWV
+358 HWHHQDGTDWV
-369 RPVTQQGSFS
+369 RPVPQQGSFS

-388 LIHVPEG
+388 LIHMPEN

>member
-1 MDVQQINKIML
+1 MML
-12 TYEEAKVTILGHACI
+12 TYEEAKVTILAHAKA
-27 QELEKVDFRNS
+27 QESEKVDFRNS

-47 VASEDLPPFDN
+47 IAPEDQPPFDN
-58 SAVDGYAVKF
+58 SAVDGYAVKL
-68 NELAKAT
+68 NAIALAT
-75 KENPVVLK
+75 SENPVVLR
-83 CQEYVFAGRLDTISL
+83 CQEYIFAGRLDTISL
-98 QEGVCVQ
+98 QEGKCVQ

-110 PLPLGTDAVVML
+110 PMPLGADAVVMK
-122 EQVVRNGDQVCFSHP
+122 EQVVRKDDQVYFSHP
-137 TQIGN
+137 TQSGN
-142 NLRHRGRD
+142 NLRRRGRD
-150 MSSGDSLLPK
+150 MSIGDPLFPV
-160 GTTIAPTHVALL
+160 GTTIAPTHLVLL
-172 AAQGLVEVPLYS
+172 AAQGLVEVPLYR

-192 TGTELVAPNIKPGP
+192 TGTELVDPTIKPGP

-220 LQTEA
+220 LQAEA

-236 DLESTIKVLNEAL
+236 DLKGTIKVLDLAL
-249 QTDALLISGGVSV
+249 KADVLLISGGVSV

-275 GVKEIFWRVKIK
+275 GVEEIFWRVKIK

-321 PYLRKCLGHYQL
+321 PYLRKCLGHQQL
-333 EVPTRSAKITEDFD
+333 EVPMRSAKITENFD

-358 HWYHQNGDDWV
+358 HWYHKDGSDWV
-369 RPVTQQGSFS
+369 RPVPQQGSFS

-388 LIHVPEG
+388 LIHMPED
-395 SQPLRSGQS
+395 SKPLRSGQS
-404 VRVRPLAHRF
+404 VSVRTLAHRF

>member
-1 MDVQQINKIML
+1 
-12 TYEEAKVTILGHACI
+12 
-27 QELEKVDFRNS
+27 
-38 VGRALAEDL
+38 
-47 VASEDLPPFDN
+47 
-58 SAVDGYAVKF
+58 
-68 NELAKAT
+68 
-75 KENPVVLK
+75 
-83 CQEYVFAGRLDTISL
+83 
-98 QEGVCVQ
+98 
-105 VATGA
+105 
-110 PLPLGTDAVVML
+110 
-122 EQVVRNGDQVCFSHP
+122 
-137 TQIGN
+137 
-142 NLRHRGRD
+142 
-150 MSSGDSLLPK
+150 MSSGDSLLPI
-160 GTTIAPTHVALL
+160 GTTIAPTHLALL

-249 QTDALLISGGVSV
+249 QADALLISGGVSV